1 MPKLPPI
8 SGKKCKRVLLK
19 FGFEEVRQ
27 KGSHVVMKKITSDG
41 AIGCV
46 VPMHKEIAQGTLK
59 NILKQAKIEPD
70 SFLKIFNEF

>member
-1 MPKLPPI
+1 MTSDTPMLQR
-8 SGKKCKRVLLK
+8 GVFLK
-19 FGFEEVRQ
+19 FGFEKVRQ

-46 VPMHKEIAQGTLK
+46 VPMYKEIAQCTLK
-59 NILKQAKIEPD
+59 NILKQAKIEPN